1 MHIELVAAD
10 DGDRLLEV
18 ARMLM
23 AEYAAMPHITGR
35 WLTID
40 ADLAALPAPFVP
52 PLGALLVAV
61 EDGQPL
67 ACGALSPLEPPA
79 IAELKRVYVR
89 PSARGR
95 GVGEA
100 MTRAL
105 MDRAR
110 GAGYSRVR
118 LDTAPELT
126 AALALYRRLGFH
138 EIAPYHEVGAV
149 EFVFLERV
157 LDLPEVPDVTRS
169 PSP

>member
-10 DGDRLLEV
+10 GGDRLLEI

-105 MDRAR
+105 MDRAKSL
-110 GAGYSRVR
+110 GYTTVR
-118 LDTAPELT
+118 LDTAPEL
-126 AALALYRRLGFH
+126 AAAQALYRRLGFTPC
-138 EIAPYHEVGAV
+138 APYHEGHGR
-149 EFVFLERV
+149 EYVFFERA
-157 LDLPEVPDVTRS
+157 LD
-169 PSP
+169 